1 MLLFLAYLFGC
12 VDMDTTSLNRI
23 GTRLRSGDLH
33 RALGRFRRFRAA
45 YSVYQNNLQRLQP
58 TAYVERLHPRETSL
72 FEGIDPDRYAR
83 ELRARGV
90 SFGFSLTPSQVAEIY
105 TFACETVCSEPGFDD
120 EFYASEVEA
129 GQLRGD
135 RYCFRGLVKQPENCP
150 LIQTLA
156 EDPALLSIVRRY
168 LRYWPSKLTFHLTWT
183 FAVAMPEA
191 EQRKR
196 YPPLNYH
203 YDVAGYNFMTTY
215 FYLTDVDAES
225 GAHVMIE
232 RSHNQKPLH
241 TLFGYGASPQLA
253 QQVLSH
259 YGADSELSIEGKA
272 GFGFVQDPSCF
283 HRLSAPTKGR
293 RLLLQ
298 IRYS

>member
-1 MLLFLAYLFGC
+1 M
-12 VDMDTTSLNRI
+12 
-23 GTRLRSGDLH
+23 RSGDLH
-33 RALGRFRRFRAA
+33 RALGRFKQFRTA
-45 YSVYQNNLQRLQP
+45 YSYTQNMLQTLRP
-58 TAYVERLHPRETSL
+58 TAYLDRLHPRQHSL
-72 FEGIDPDRYAR
+72 FTDIQSERYVQ
-83 ELRARGV
+83 ELRERGV

-105 TFACETVCSEPGFDD
+105 SFACDMPCEEPGFDGT
-120 EFYASEVEA
+120 FFAGEVVA
-129 GQLRGD
+129 GRLRGD
-135 RYCFRGLVKQPENCP
+135 RYCFRGLVQHPENCP
-150 LIQTLA
+150 LVQALA
-156 EDPALLSIVRRY
+156 EDPALLNTVRRY
-168 LRYWPSKLTFHLTWT
+168 LQYWPSKLTFHLTWT
-183 FAVAMPEA
+183 FAVDLPEA

-215 FYLTDVDAES
+215 FYLTDVDADS

-253 QQVLSH
+253 QQVLNH

-283 HRLSAPTKGR
+283 HRLSAPQKGR